1 MRLFIAIDL
10 PLDVKDYLY
19 NLQKSFDKN
28 LAKITWVSK
37 KNLHLTL
44 KFLGEIDA
52 SKLDEIKKI
61 LRNIKFSSFEVSLN
75 NFTCFPDF
83 SFPRVLWVALKPEDN
98 IFKLA
103 QLIDEETL
111 LISKSDVQ
119 FKAHL
124 TIGRVKTIKFK
135 ERFTEQ
141 LKKIKIEKI
150 KFRIDSFTLYKSTLS
165 AQGPS
170 YDVVEKYKLD

>member
-10 PLDVKDYLY
+10 PMDVKDYLY
-19 NLQKSFDKN
+19 NLQKSFDRDS
-28 LAKITWVSK
+28 AKITWVSK

-61 LRNIKFSSFEVSLN
+61 LKNIKFNSFEVTLN

-141 LKKIKIEKI
+141 LKKIKIERMNVK
-150 KFRIDSFTLYKSTLS
+150 IDSFTLYKSTLS
-165 AQGPS
+165 SQGPS
-170 YDVVEKYKLD
+170 YEVVERYKLG